1 MKDNLPVNIDLTKT
15 IAYWLESA
23 EYDLETGKTL
33 LRSKRYPYALFFG
46 HLAIEK
52 LLKALIVKQT
62 GEHSPFPHSLVMLA
76 RKSDLQIPEDM
87 LDQLAEF
94 MEFHT
99 EARYPDAKM
108 EFYRKCTK
116 EFAKEKFAEI
126 KKVYKW
132 LQKKSEK

>member
-1 MKDNLPVNIDLTKT
+1 MKDTLRVTIDLTKT

-23 EYDLETGKTL
+23 DYDLETGKTL

-46 HLAIEK
+46 HLALEK
-52 LLKALIVKQT
+52 ILKALVVKQT
-62 GEHSPFPHSLVMLA
+62 VNHAPFSHSLVMLA
-76 RKSDLQIPEDM
+76 GKSGIQMSEEM

-108 EFYRKCTK
+108 EFYQKCTR

-126 KKVYKW
+126 KKVYRW
-132 LQKKSEK
+132 LRKKSET